1 MLPTPTQTRAG
12 KGGMRD
18 SALGHCSGRAG
29 PLLGGVLAA
38 GGLLPSLCPIQ
49 PSRTLS
55 PSCPWSLHR
64 VKVPALVL
72 DDRTRLFPGEPRL
85 PG

>member
-38 GGLLPSLCPIQ
+38 EACSLPFVPSSLPAPSLLPVSGVSI
-49 PSRTLS
+49 
-55 PSCPWSLHR
+55 
-64 VKVPALVL
+64 A
-72 DDRTRLFPGEPRL
+72 
-85 PG
+85 